1 MRKRQTEPNKRQRP
15 ALKCSLVTTISQD
28 RQWRQQLLRLNLM
41 QSEYRL
47 NISKCVTHVQYIST
61 KACNQNIKAC
71 NQNLTLNPFW
81 WWFAYFIN
89 ANESVEAESPSERG
103 DFWPRHTDFVHV
115 YCRSGAGNPL
125 ALSYEPWDKSVTDL
139 TRSSRSNNDPHKHS
153 TACAPISGLMFRSN
167 DISTAAL

>member
-1 MRKRQTEPNKRQRP
+1 MQFSYNNFTRQT
-15 ALKCSLVTTISQD
+15 D
-28 RQWRQQLLRLNLM
+28 RLWR

-103 DFWPRHTDFVHV
+103 DFWPRHTVFVHFC
-115 YCRSGAGNPL
+115 CRSEARNPL
-125 ALSYEPWDKSVTDL
+125 ALLYKPWDKSVTDL
-139 TRSSRSNNDPHKHS
+139 TRLIRSNNDPHKHS

-167 DISTAAL
+167 NIITAA